1 MIYNFYGFII
11 ILNDLDNKI
20 IYRYENVKRPD
31 EVSYKNNEQY
41 VKEYNNGNADAMA
54 KLIKANSG
62 LIHKLAGRY
71 SRYLGSGLSEEDLV
85 QVGYIGLIKAVRR
98 YDCNHDNKFSTY
110 AYWWIKKEMLS
121 EKDNINS
128 TIRIPNHKATA
139 AKLIRSLQN
148 QSMDLYGKIDAT
160 WICKKADITKKQY
173 RRLIQVDQEKLKPM
187 SLNHPV
193 SDNENSQ
200 LADILPDTKQ
210 SMQAIIENDFLREDL
225 YKQLRQR
232 LTPREVKVIIE
243 HYDFDNQGQRTL
255 SVIGQELGVTKERVR
270 QIEKQ
275 AIGKLR
281 DIDGLEDY
289 FFNN

>member
-11 ILNDLDNKI
+11 ILNDSDNKM

-41 VKEYNNGNADAMA
+41 VKEYNNGDAAAMT

-62 LIHKLAGRY
+62 LIHSLAGRY
-71 SRYLGSGLSEEDLV
+71 SHYLGSSLSEEDLV
-85 QVGYIGLIKAVRR
+85 QVGYIGLMKAVKR
-98 YDCNHDNKFSTY
+98 YDRNHDNKFSTY

-121 EKDNINS
+121 EKDSVNS
-128 TIRIPNHKATA
+128 IIRIPNHKATA
-139 AKLIRSLQN
+139 AKLIKSLRN
-148 QSMDLYGKIDAT
+148 QSMDLYGKIDVA
-160 WICKKADITKKQY
+160 WICQKADITKKQY

-187 SLNHPV
+187 SLNHPI
-193 SDNENSQ
+193 SDNESSQ

-225 YKQLRQR
+225 YKQLHQR
-232 LTPREVKVIIE
+232 LTSREVKVIIE
-243 HYDFDNQGQRTL
+243 RYDFDNQGQRTL
-255 SVIGQELGVTKERVR
+255 SVIGQEIGVTKERVR

-275 AIGKLR
+275 AIDKLR
-281 DIDGLEDY
+281 DIDGLKDY